1 MLFPHRHER
10 PASNCLNG
18 PTWYQCRTERQMIL
32 ALNGS
37 RSPMID
43 KNKPN
48 KAAADERIK
57 NPKKVNKQTK
67 EIAESSDDEDP
78 RQGLARDRP
87 AQAKEVR

>member
-1 MLFPHRHER
+1 
-10 PASNCLNG
+10 
-18 PTWYQCRTERQMIL
+18 MIL

-57 NPKKVNKQTK
+57 TPKKVNK
-67 EIAESSDDEDP
+67 
-78 RQGLARDRP
+78 
-87 AQAKEVR
+87 